1 MLPVAESASSTA
13 SSVSSFDSSPRHHH
27 GMYGGVPHDT
37 TTTSGEAGAPASLV
51 SGMAWIG
58 ASVSRAAAGWQV
70 THNPVFEDDDGATQ
84 TAMTPLLAPSA
95 RHSLPGTAATVH
107 LTSSPLPEAL
117 AAYAAAG
124 VDAASA
130 APVRKSISA
139 SVGLPLSPAPQ
150 QRTEATGCVGA
161 GDVLAAGGYMQG
173 SSPQQGIGH
182 FGRMLGPAGVS
193 PSFGELRRRLGLAAV
208 ADGDDEDVSSVG
220 RGHSKTGGNWAS
232 DVLREEAAGTYSAAT
247 QFVGRRARRASADV
261 PIAAVAHVRGTPHS
275 AMSKLPTAAGIDM
288 GLQDLLADL
297 EAVQALLAG
306 AMDSPDV
313 TEVAV
318 GSPAYAESSVA
329 GVRPAATLG
338 GMMPVS
344 RPAAA
349 TSSANEGCAPS
360 VCLLAADQVAAT
372 TAVSRAIRKLLKLAR
387 ENSGLTRSNEQLRGE
402 LSRVQ
407 TTQLEVQARNKLL
420 QAMLEERGNE
430 VARLSKANLRR
441 TVKLESQLT
450 GCQERIRQLE
460 SMQAQLVLEGHQQV
474 QQLEEAYGHVA
485 SISTE
490 AASLRQEV
498 KQYAEACAAHQ
509 ERVAMLEHELAGA
522 AAAAEQEASAAEAV
536 EAAAAAMA
544 AEAHEQHHNRLRL
557 LQVLLANDELEPYQ
571 LAWTY
576 SDWGSHAGNGAQL
589 LPPAA
594 ECSST
599 VPLQQTAGGSYDR
612 SNAGQQKQLLDS
624 QQLQQLVCDL
634 QHQLAGAQ
642 ELHAQLQDELE
653 AARVAMAE
661 LVAERLA
668 ARAEMARWEVAAAQS
683 AAVAA
688 AAQAAEV
695 QAREGER
702 RAQQAV
708 GQCEAQMREVMSQL
722 RAAQQQFAER
732 EESLQQLLVQAEA
745 EHEVLRRQGQQEVE
759 GMQQQLAHAEA
770 ECDALRQQAQQE
782 LHTWEQQ
789 LAEAQANA
797 AQLEHV
803 VQEHKQMQ
811 LREDDDATLVTLQHE
826 LVSQL
831 QQQLFEERQRSA
843 VLGVEV
849 QTATRR
855 LLDFKQQLRA
865 VSIANAGEPAAG
877 PVCWDNATGTAMED
891 LTATATITPHSA
903 AGSGGSPPV
912 LEIAGALV
920 RVHAEL
926 HDLRGRQ
933 ADAEEL
939 IALQEQELK
948 ALRGEHGGSGAV
960 IDVNVCPGSLAV
972 TPSSS
977 LVHEPW
983 AGASSHAMP
992 AMSSLLR
999 GGCSLSMAEPVLQL
1013 RYALRQVEQTSA
1025 ELAGIMCGEC
1035 DAGTSDGTS
1044 APVLP
1049 PGAVTG
1055 IESGLQEQVWV
1066 IQNLRQ
1072 LTAAARRVAA
1082 WLAACLPP
1090 HS

>member
-193 PSFGELRRRLGLAAV
+193 PSF
-208 ADGDDEDVSSVG
+208 
-220 RGHSKTGGNWAS
+220 
-232 DVLREEAAGTYSAAT
+232 
-247 QFVGRRARRASADV
+247 
-261 PIAAVAHVRGTPHS
+261 
-275 AMSKLPTAAGIDM
+275 
-288 GLQDLLADL
+288 
-297 EAVQALLAG
+297 
-306 AMDSPDV
+306 
-313 TEVAV
+313 
-318 GSPAYAESSVA
+318 
-329 GVRPAATLG
+329 
-338 GMMPVS
+338 
-344 RPAAA
+344 
-349 TSSANEGCAPS
+349 
-360 VCLLAADQVAAT
+360 ADQVAAT